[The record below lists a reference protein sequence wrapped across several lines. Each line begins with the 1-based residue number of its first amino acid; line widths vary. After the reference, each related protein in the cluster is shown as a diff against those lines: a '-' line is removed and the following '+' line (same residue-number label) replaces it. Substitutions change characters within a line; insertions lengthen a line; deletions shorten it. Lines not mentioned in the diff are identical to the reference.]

1 MSYRDFVVSNYTL
14 DDFVSYIKVTTKANT
29 EIWIVTDQLKTD
41 DTLIK
46 IKRNWNPQYGTCYTL
61 KFEETLRSQEIS
73 SIEIAKR

>member
-14 DDFVSYIKVTTKANT
+14 DDFVLYIKVTTKANT